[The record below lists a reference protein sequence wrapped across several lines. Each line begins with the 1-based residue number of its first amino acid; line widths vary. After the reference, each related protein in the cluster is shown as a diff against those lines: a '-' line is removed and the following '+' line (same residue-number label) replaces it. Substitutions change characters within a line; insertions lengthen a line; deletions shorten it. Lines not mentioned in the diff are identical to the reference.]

1 MVDINI
7 ITSSSDLSSDSSSS
21 SSSSST
27 SKPKSKK
34 KKKNMYFD
42 NPKVEGLLDAYVK
55 RGCVDIDKRDD
66 IMSHAVE
73 LIKQIIRAH
82 NFEYIFPGRDQS
94 SFFELSQVAWMQ
106 IEKTL
111 YKYNN
116 TPGSPKVF
124 NMWSQV
130 AKTRIL
136 AYIKKEKRDKK
147 NMPSYK
153 DYIIRRHKT
162 KSRSIEDFEI
172 FLNELDSFCD
182 YDDDFALLA
191 KVMRKLWLSDDKP
204 HDGMKA
210 KLQKASKMDMST
222 ITQFIKL
229 IRLHRD
235 EFSVNIF
242 DIRDFDY
249 KENDAYYYN
258 DHDA

>member
-1 MVDINI
+1 
-7 ITSSSDLSSDSSSS
+7 
-21 SSSSST
+21 
-27 SKPKSKK
+27 
-34 KKKNMYFD
+34 MYFD

-182 YDDDFALLA
+182 YDDDFAALA

-222 ITQFIKL
+222 ITHFIKL
-229 IRLHRD
+229 IRLHSD